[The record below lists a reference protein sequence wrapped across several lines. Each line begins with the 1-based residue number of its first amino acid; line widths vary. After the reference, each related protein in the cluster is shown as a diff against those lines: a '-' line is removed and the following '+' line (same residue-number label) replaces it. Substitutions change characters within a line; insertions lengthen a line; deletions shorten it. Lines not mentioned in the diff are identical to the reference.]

1 MPIHSRLAVCTV
13 FMTLGPCAFAQ
24 MPPPPSFG
32 PPPSR
37 AQAGPA
43 APVISGRIQRW
54 LINPNGDVDGLL
66 LADGTQVS
74 FPPHLSA
81 TVQQLLKPGNTVQVI
96 GWRAA
101 NAPVVRAA
109 TLTADSGRSVSD
121 QPPAPDAP
129 PPPPR
134 EPGALTGALTA
145 MSAGGQVARE
155 IYTDRGDINGVV
167 LDDGSIVR
175 FPPQVGAQLAML
187 VQPGVRLYAKGWG
200 SSSASGNALEATAIG
215 STADDLHEL
224 FTSPTG
230 EQPGL
235 PRGPRG
241 ERLAPAPTAP

>member
-1 MPIHSRLAVCTV
+1 MPVHARLAACIV

-24 MPPPPSFG
+24 MPPPPPIG
-32 PPPSR
+32 LPPLR
-37 AQAGPA
+37 AQASPA
-43 APVISGRIQRW
+43 APVVSGSIQRW
-54 LINPNGDVDGLL
+54 LINPNGDADGLL

-81 TVQQLLKPGNTVQVI
+81 VVQQLLKPGDTVQVT

-101 NAPVVRAA
+101 HAPVVRAA
-109 TLTADSGRSVSD
+109 TLTAVSGRSVSD
-121 QPPAPDAP
+121 QPPATDA

-134 EPGALTGALTA
+134 EPGALTA
-145 MSAGGQVARE
+145 MSADGQVARE
-155 IYTDRGDINGVV
+155 IYTDRGDINGVL

-175 FPPQVGAQLAML
+175 FPPQVGAQLAMR
-187 VQPGVRLYAKGWG
+187 VQPGSRLYARGWG
-200 SSSASGNALEATAIG
+200 SSSASGTALEATAIG

-224 FTSPTG
+224 FSGPSG

-241 ERLAPAPTAP
+241 ERLAPTPAAP